1 MRFRPLLLA
10 ATACCVLAT
19 QAHATLIQ
27 RTGQTIYDD
36 VRNVTWMVDLN
47 NAKTT
52 GLSSDGALNWNGA
65 KFWAGQLYIAGFH
78 DWRLPS
84 CEGTGPGSCELEYF
98 FNTLLG
104 IDSEH
109 PAMFPPAAG
118 TQAFNRRLFIN
129 LDLFDASDADT
140 LYWSST
146 RGTQHGIP
154 TATSIIPRNGALS
167 TSAIISPGRAFAMRD
182 GDVLSSNPNPGPG
195 PDPTPGGNQV
205 PEPQSI
211 ALVLLALG
219 LSAAASKRKRPV
231 RVREVRSPAAS

>member
-1 MRFRPLLLA
+1 MRFRPRLLA

-19 QAHATLIQ
+19 QAHAALIQ

-52 GLSSDGALNWNGA
+52 GLTSGGALNWNGA
-65 KFWAGQLYIAGFH
+65 KLWADRLYIAGFN

-84 CEGTGPGSCELEYF
+84 CESPAPGSCELEYF
-98 FNTLLG
+98 FKTLLG
-104 IDSEH
+104 IDSAH
-109 PAMFPPAAG
+109 PAMLPPATS
-118 TQAFNRRLFIN
+118 TQAFNRSLFIN
-129 LDLFDASDADT
+129 LDVFDASGAET
-140 LYWSST
+140 RYWSST
-146 RGTQHGIP
+146 RGTSFGDGVP
-154 TATSIIPRNGALS
+154 TATSISPLNGALF
-167 TSAIISPGRAFAMRD
+167 TSVITLPGRAFAMRD
-182 GDVLSSNPNPGPG
+182 GDVLSSN
-195 PDPTPGGNQV
+195 PTPGGNQV

-231 RVREVRSPAAS
+231 RVREARSPAAS